1 MKRVLVTGSSRGIGR
16 AIAQAYAADDL
27 HIHLHSRRR
36 RPQLRV
42 VK

>member
-1 MKRVLVTGSSRGIGR
+1 LVP
-16 AIAQAYAADDL
+16 AAVDDDDEAMAAPL
-27 HIHLHSRRR
+27 AIHLHSRRR

>member
-1 MKRVLVTGSSRGIGR
+1 VPSP
-16 AIAQAYAADDL
+16 DDFDPGPL
-27 HIHLHSRRR
+27 AMHLHSRRR

>member
-1 MKRVLVTGSSRGIGR
+1 VP
-16 AIAQAYAADDL
+16 AAEDL
-27 HIHLHSRRR
+27 AAGELAIHLHSRRR

>member
-1 MKRVLVTGSSRGIGR
+1 MRGDGPGLR
-16 AIAQAYAADDL
+16 AVPADEGFVAEDL
-27 HIHLHSRRR
+27 AIHLHSRRR